1 MKKQSQ
7 SQEPKETKKIYLND
21 AQYYTLS
28 IDPRSLVAVCGRG
41 LGKGLIQAFRMMRM
55 VTTMPRGA
63 FGFVVPS
70 VKRGLTNILP
80 SVLMH
85 INNWGYKKDLHYCIG
100 HRPAKILKWPDP
112 IWQPENYENIISF
125 WNGSYVALISQD
137 RVGTSNSMS
146 LDGLIIDE
154 AKFIDF
160 EQLKEETFQANRG
173 NEMYFSKCYLHHGM
187 TITSDM
193 PVTKKGS
200 WFLNYEKMMDPEI
213 LEVVQGIIYKI
224 WQLRAGIK
232 KHPERKEL
240 YERRIKRLQATA
252 DEFRGDLTLYKE
264 YSSIE
269 NLAILGEKYFYDM
282 KRNLPA
288 LTFATSILGLRLGI
302 TLDGFYSGLRPSNLY
317 TAPNISHMDSLQ
329 FDFNRLQKVDCRFD
343 SDLEQDLPLII
354 AFDANANINWI
365 VVGQVGSDG
374 KLRVVNS
381 LYVKYER
388 KLPELVEDFCQYY
401 LYFSYKYVVFYYDT
415 TFIANNYALHNDDF
429 HGTIVKI
436 LKRNGWQVN
445 DVCIG
450 KQMNHIDKQLL
461 IDRMFKGRA
470 DHQVLI
476 NRDNNR
482 DLLLSIETAGVY
494 NGKKDKRGEKLAET
508 EEDKLENRTDGSDA
522 FDTLCIGVEKFPK
535 LQLRMTGG
543 VVSSFGRA

>member
-1 MKKQSQ
+1 MKM
-7 SQEPKETKKIYLND
+7 SQEKETKKIYLND

-28 IDPRSLVAVCGRG
+28 VDPRVLVAVCGRG
-41 LGKGLIQAFRMMRM
+41 IGKGFIQAWRMMRM
-55 VTTMPRGA
+55 VQSMPRCA
-63 FGFVVPS
+63 IGFVVPS

-80 SVLMH
+80 SVMMH
-85 INNWGYKKDLHYCIG
+85 IQNWGYKKDLHYCIG
-100 HRPAKILKWPDP
+100 HRPAKAWHWDTP
-112 IWQPENYENIISF
+112 IWEPENYENIISF
-125 WNGSYVALISQD
+125 YNGSYVTLISQD

-154 AKFIDF
+154 AKFINF
-160 EQLKEETFQANRG
+160 ERLKDETFQANRG

-200 WFLNYEKMMDPEI
+200 WFLNYEKLMDPEI
-213 LEVVQGIIYKI
+213 VEVVQGIIYKI
-224 WQLRAGIK
+224 WQLRQAIK
-232 KHPERKEL
+232 KHPEKKEL
-240 YERRIKRLQATA
+240 YERRIARLRATA
-252 DEFRGDLTLYKE
+252 DEFRGELTLYKE
-264 YSSIE
+264 YSSLE
-269 NLAILGEKYFYDM
+269 NLAILGKKFFYDM

-302 TLDGFYSGLRPSNLY
+302 TLDGFYSGLRPVNLY
-317 TAPNISHMDSLQ
+317 TAPNLSHLDSLQ
-329 FDFNRLQKVDCRFD
+329 YDFKKLEKVDCRMD
-343 SDLEQDLPLII
+343 ADLDPEMPLII

-365 VVGQVGSDG
+365 VIGQVGDDT

-381 LYVKYER
+381 LYTKYDR

-401 LYFSYKYVVFYYDT
+401 MYLSYKYVVFYYDT

-429 HGTIVKI
+429 HGTILKI
-436 LKRNGWQVN
+436 LKKNGWMVQ

-450 KQMNHIDKQLL
+450 RQMNHIDKQLL
-461 IDRMFKGRA
+461 IDRMFKGHA
-470 DHQVLI
+470 KHQVLI
-476 NRDNNR
+476 NKDNNR
-482 DLLLSIETAGVY
+482 DLLLSIETAGIY

-535 LQLRMTGG
+535 FQLRMTDG

>member
-1 MKKQSQ
+1 
-7 SQEPKETKKIYLND
+7 
-21 AQYYTLS
+21 
-28 IDPRSLVAVCGRG
+28 
-41 LGKGLIQAFRMMRM
+41 
-55 VTTMPRGA
+55 
-63 FGFVVPS
+63 
-70 VKRGLTNILP
+70 
-80 SVLMH
+80 
-85 INNWGYKKDLHYCIG
+85 
-100 HRPAKILKWPDP
+100 
-112 IWQPENYENIISF
+112 
-125 WNGSYVALISQD
+125 
-137 RVGTSNSMS
+137 MS

-224 WQLRAGIK
+224 WQLRAGIR

-252 DEFRGDLTLYKE
+252 DEFRGNLTLYKE

-329 FDFNRLQKVDCRFD
+329 FDFTRLQKVDCRFD

>member
-1 MKKQSQ
+1 MT
-7 SQEPKETKKIYLND
+7 KEREKKKIYLND

-28 IDPRSLVAVCGRG
+28 IDPRNLIAVCGRG
-41 LGKGLIQAFRMMRM
+41 LGKGLIQAWRMMRM
-55 VTTMPRGA
+55 VQLMPRCSI
-63 FGFVVPS
+63 GFVVPS

-80 SVLMH
+80 SIMMH
-85 INNWGYKKDLHYCIG
+85 IQSWGYKKDIHYCIG
-100 HRPAKILKWPDP
+100 HRPPKAAKWAEP

-125 WNGSYVALISQD
+125 YNGSYVSLISQD

-160 EQLKEETFQANRG
+160 ERLKDETFQANRG
-173 NEMYFSKCYLHHGM
+173 NQMYFGKCYLHHGM

-200 WFLNYEKMMDPEI
+200 WFLNYEKQMDPDI
-213 LEVVQGIIYKI
+213 KEVVEGIIYKI
-224 WQLRAGIK
+224 WQLRRAIQK
-232 KHPERKEL
+232 NPERKEF
-240 YERRIKRLQATA
+240 YEARIRNLQATA
-252 DEFRGDLTLYKE
+252 NRFRGELTLYKE
-264 YSSIE
+264 YSSLE

-302 TLDGFYSGLRPSNLY
+302 TLDGFYSGLRQANLY
-317 TAPNISHMDSLQ
+317 TAPNLSHLDSLGY
-329 FDFNRLQKVDCRFD
+329 DFNKLKEEDCRMD
-343 SDLEQDLPLII
+343 SDLDPELPLII

-365 VVGQVGSDG
+365 VVGQVGDDT
-374 KLRVVNS
+374 KLRIVNS
-381 LYVKYER
+381 LFTKYDR
-388 KLPELVEDFCQYY
+388 KLPELVEDFCAYY
-401 LYFSYKYVVFYYDT
+401 RYYSYKSVVFYYDT

-429 HGTIVKI
+429 HGTIVKS
-436 LKRNGWQVN
+436 LKRNGWMVQ

-461 IDRMFKGRA
+461 IDRMLKGRA
-470 DHQVLI
+470 LHQVLI

-522 FDTLCIGVEKFPK
+522 FDTICIGVEKFPK
-535 LQLRMTGG
+535 AQFRMTGA
-543 VVSSFGRA
+543 VVSSFGHAG